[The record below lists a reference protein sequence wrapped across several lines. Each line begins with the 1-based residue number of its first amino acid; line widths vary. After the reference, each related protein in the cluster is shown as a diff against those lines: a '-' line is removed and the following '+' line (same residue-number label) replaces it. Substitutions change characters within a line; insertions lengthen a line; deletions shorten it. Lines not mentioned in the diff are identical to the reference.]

1 MLHRSVRTPPVAPRS
16 VARGV
21 LIVAW
26 TALAGWSLAGCGG
39 DDAGGDAGGEPVPV
53 GRTIASAITG
63 APDVLPTM
71 ANRELPFRYPAE
83 LYGRRVQG
91 NVTLRLYLD
100 STGTVIAD
108 STRVEEGS
116 GHAELDSA
124 AINGSRDLRFNPAR
138 RRGSAI
144 AVSLLYPVYFR
155 HPEAAPLPGDSILQ

>member
-1 MLHRSVRTPPVAPRS
+1 MAQRPVVRGTLA
-16 VARGV
+16 
-21 LIVAW
+21 VAW
-26 TALAGWSLAGCGG
+26 IVLGAWTFASCSG
-39 DDAGGDAGGEPVPV
+39 DDGDGAPGAVSK
-53 GRTIASAITG
+53 TIASAITG

-108 STRVEEGS
+108 STRLEEGS

-124 AINGSRDLRFNPAR
+124 AVKGSRDLRFNPAR
-138 RRGSAI
+138 RRGEAI

-155 HPEAAPLPGDSILQ
+155 HPEAEPLPGDSVLR